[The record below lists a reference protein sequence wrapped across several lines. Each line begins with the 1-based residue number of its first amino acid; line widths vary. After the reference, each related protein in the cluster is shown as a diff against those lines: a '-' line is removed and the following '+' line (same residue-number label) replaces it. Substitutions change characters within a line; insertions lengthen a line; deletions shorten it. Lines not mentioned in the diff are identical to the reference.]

1 MRIFN
6 HDISLKKA
14 AVYAAVAAKLF
25 GRTNAPTMK
34 AQNEKPEYK
43 YIKEFAAFV
52 VYLEDEG
59 KTALFR

>member
-1 MRIFN
+1 MRRWRPSYLAGPIA
-6 HDISLKKA
+6 L
-14 AVYAAVAAKLF
+14 
-25 GRTNAPTMK
+25 TMK

-43 YIKEFAAFV
+43 DIKEFAAFV

>member
-25 GRTNAPTMK
+25 GRTNCPDDASPK
-34 AQNEKPEYK
+34 REAGIQRYK
-43 YIKEFAAFV
+43 RICRFCC
-52 VYLEDEG
+52 
-59 KTALFR
+59 LFRR